1 VVFVPVATA
10 PARTLTSTRPAALDL
25 VQRASDIFNL
35 IGSYPQP
42 WAGIELAGRK
52 YVMLESNPA
61 LRDLAKDLLANLV
74 DLLRHAP
81 VSQSNEQALNS
92 LREQRRAGRPVSERR
107 FQELRRAICSYNH
120 QLMLFCFRHRR
131 SLNRAKLTKWLMA
144 QTPDSQSWAPCVI
157 AGMAAEV
164 AASQLLTQVVTD
176 LRHGTVEDDLKG
188 VDFTFRLPSG
198 GRGDIDVKTGNSCPA
213 EMTAWNGDTFVF
225 GIRREDIVGFFVNE
239 AAAPAYL
246 ATLRTYFK

>member
-1 VVFVPVATA
+1 
-10 PARTLTSTRPAALDL
+10 
-25 VQRASDIFNL
+25 
-35 IGSYPQP
+35 
-42 WAGIELAGRK
+42 
-52 YVMLESNPA
+52 MLESNPA

-81 VSQSNEQALNS
+81 VAQANS
-92 LREQRRAGRPVSERR
+92 DTLRGLQDRRAKGQRVDGRR
-107 FQELRRAICSYNH
+107 FQELRRAVCSYNH

-144 QTPDSQSWAPCVI
+144 QTPDNQSWAPCVI

-225 GIRREDIVGFFVNE
+225 GIRREDITGFFVKE
-239 AAAPAYL
+239 DAVPAYL
-246 ATLRTYFK
+246 ATLRTYFQ